1 MYEKSAGGRWDE
13 PFRGAHANMKLTKIA
28 PSVGTFDLR
37 V

>member
-1 MYEKSAGGRWDE
+1 MNDAMN
-13 PFRGAHANMKLTKIA
+13 PFVAMNMKLTKIA